1 MDRVEKLRL
10 ELPGFIAILYAG
22 TAGRPIDNNIEAYSY
37 EGEKLWNIKDILSPM
52 LGNVKD
58 DWYPEMGVV
67 DNQLS
72 VYAFRGMRFFI
83 DGETG
88 ELIEHKIVK

>member
-1 MDRVEKLRL
+1 MDKVEKMRL
-10 ELPGFIAILYAG
+10 ELPGFIVILYAG
-22 TAGRPIDNNIEAYSY
+22 TAGRPINNNIEAYSY
-37 EGEKLWNIKDILSPM
+37 DGEKLWNIKDVLAPV

-58 DWYPEMGVV
+58 EWYPEMGVV
-67 DNQLS
+67 NHQLS

-88 ELIEHKIVK
+88 KLVESKIVK